1 MKLDHR
7 FSLVMVQELDVFNI
21 VYAGFDYIVEADNCL
36 GWKNWNN
43 DISQKKLCRKELRMC
58 SDLVVNKPKRTRKLG
73 EF

>member
-43 DISQKKLCRKELRMC
+43 DITQKKTMQESIKNVFRF
-58 SDLVVNKPKRTRKLG
+58 G
-73 EF
+73 G